1 MHIHLFAYCPLV
13 VSIPRLLAVTMVDEV
28 RIGEEERKWLV
39 YLGYYESTVGLTP
52 PHDCKGVA
60 NVSKKTRTR
69 RFGEPKV

>member
-1 MHIHLFAYCPLV
+1 
-13 VSIPRLLAVTMVDEV
+13 MVDEV